1 LFGKSKGE
9 NMEEMGMLRRG
20 REAEMHQWSNERAAQ
35 LRQALEPAVRTHLA
49 PAAIADAESQPSQL
63 PAVQ

>member
-1 LFGKSKGE
+1 
-9 NMEEMGMLRRG
+9 MGMLRRG